1 MRFNLPSVLNS
12 ASTGWS
18 VALGLALAF
27 QVMLYH
33 KTLQDAMHSGRKR
46 LLMIKIMHRR
56 FANQRLKR
64 LNSLGDDRKSQ
75 WMWKKAPQN
84 DDASMDSDSNN
95 EDSADGTSS
104 LDGLISSQKKIVLVM
119 VGLPARGKS
128 FVVHKTLRYIEWL
141 GFPTR
146 VFNVGNLR
154 RKLGKAGEAST
165 FFSADNKD
173 AKRLREEMAMNALDE
188 LLEWV
193 ENQGH
198 VAVFDATNTTKLRR
212 RNILE
217 KVSSHQNVRV
227 MFVESICDNKELL
240 EANYHRKLLNADYKD
255 KNPEEALVDFRQR
268 VHEYEKVYET
278 VEDTEDGGN
287 TCYVKVYNAG
297 EKIQARYCQGFLQSQ
312 IVSLLQ
318 NIHLCPRRIWLV
330 RPGPSITSCKGI
342 LGLDTELAPEGH
354 RVARAIASF
363 VEDLQLER
371 PMEVWTSPMKRSR
384 ETAKYL
390 PICDLKRYVSTTL
403 LNELGGGDFEGLTY
417 DEIKHF
423 YPKHYAARLQ
433 DKLRYRYPGVGG
445 ESYVDVIS
453 RLRSLIVEFE
463 RKKRDVL
470 VICSESILRCLLG
483 YFAGCEAA
491 KVPHLESYH
500 NTIVELSPHR
510 DGCDIKNIPLKFEE
524 KFAKDTKTAR

>member
-1 MRFNLPSVLNS
+1 MKLNLPSLPSPGGV
-12 ASTGWS
+12 GWS
-18 VALGLALAF
+18 VALALALAL
-27 QVMLYH
+27 QVVLYRE
-33 KTLQDAMHSGRKR
+33 TLQDAVRDGRKR
-46 LLMIKIMHRR
+46 LLVLKTMHRR

-75 WMWKKAPQN
+75 WMWKKTAQ
-84 DDASMDSDSNN
+84 DAASVDSDSSS
-95 EDSADGTSS
+95 EESADGAGST
-104 LDGLISSQKKIVLVM
+104 DGLISSQKKIVLVM

-146 VFNVGNLR
+146 MFNVGNLR
-154 RKLGKAGEAST
+154 RKLGKAGEDAK
-165 FFSADNKD
+165 FFSADNSD
-173 AKRLREEMAMNALDE
+173 ATRLREEMAMDALDE
-188 LLEWV
+188 LLEWL
-193 ENQGH
+193 ETQGH

-212 RNILE
+212 QHILE
-217 KVSSHQNVRV
+217 KVSSHRNVRV
-227 MFVESICDNKELL
+227 MFVESICDNEELL
-240 EANYHRKLLNADYKD
+240 EANYRRKLSNADYKD
-255 KNPEEALVDFRQR
+255 TNPEVALADFRQR
-268 VHEYEKVYET
+268 VHEYQKVYET

-287 TCYVKVYNAG
+287 ACYVKVYNAG
-297 EKIQARYCQGFLQSQ
+297 EKIQARYCQGFLQSH

-342 LGLDTELAPEGH
+342 LGLDTELASEGH
-354 RVARAIASF
+354 RVARAIARF
-363 VEDLQLER
+363 VEKLQLER
-371 PMEVWTSPMKRSR
+371 PMEVWTSPMKRAR
-384 ETAKYL
+384 ETANYL
-390 PICDLKRYVSTTL
+390 PTDNLKRYVTTTL

-417 DEIKHF
+417 EEIERF

-470 VICSESILRCLLG
+470 VICSESIIRCLVG

-491 KVPHLESYH
+491 KVPYLQSYED
-500 NTIVELSPHR
+500 TVIELSPHR
-510 DGCDIKNIPLKFEE
+510 DGCDIKLIPLEFEE
-524 KFAKDTKTAR
+524 DAVGDVTAVQ

>member
-1 MRFNLPSVLNS
+1 MKFKLPTPVGI
-12 ASTGWS
+12 GWS
-18 VALGLALAF
+18 MGLALALAL
-27 QVMLYH
+27 QVVIYRE
-33 KTLQDAMHSGRKR
+33 TLQEAIRYGRKR
-46 LLMIKIMHRR
+46 LLVYKTMHRR

-75 WMWKKAPQN
+75 WMWKNVSQN
-84 DDASMDSDSNN
+84 DAAFADNDTIS
-95 EDSADGTSS
+95 EESADSTAGT
-104 LDGLISSQKKIVLVM
+104 DGLISSQKKLVLVM

-154 RKLGKAGEAST
+154 RQLGKAGENST

-173 AKRLREEMAMNALDE
+173 ATNLREKMAMNALDN
-188 LLEWV
+188 LLEWI
-193 ENQGH
+193 EDKGH

-212 RNILE
+212 QHILE

-227 MFVESICDNKELL
+227 MFVESICDSKKLL
-240 EANYHRKLLNADYKD
+240 EINYRRKLTNADYKD
-255 KNPEEALVDFRQR
+255 KDPEEALADFRQR
-268 VHEYEKVYET
+268 VHEYGKVYET
-278 VEDTEDGGN
+278 VEDTEDSGN
-287 TCYVKVYNAG
+287 ACYVKVYNAG

-342 LGLDTELAPEGH
+342 LGLDTELSPEGH

-363 VEDLQLER
+363 VENLQLVR
-371 PMEVWTSPMKRSR
+371 PMEVWSSPMKRAR
-384 ETAKYL
+384 ETAEYL
-390 PICDLKRYVSTTL
+390 PTRELKRYVLTTL

-417 DEIKHF
+417 DEIEHL
-423 YPKHYAARLQ
+423 YPKHYVARLQ

-453 RLRSLIVEFE
+453 RLRSLIIEFE

-491 KVPHLESYH
+491 KVPHLQSYD

-510 DGCDIKNIPLKFEE
+510 DGCDIKLIPLKI
-524 KFAKDTKTAR
+524 